1 MFRYFVDSKEFSRS
15 EFIELLSK
23 DLSKDKQFLEV
34 FEFDNDSLTIEEYI
48 NMNIL
53 EYIDTLE
60 FDNNG
65 IDMEVNEVIYK
76 VI

>member
-1 MFRYFVDSKEFSRS
+1 MFRYFVDNKEFSRS

-34 FEFDNDSLTIEEYI
+34 FEVDNDNLTIEEYI
-48 NMNIL
+48 DMNIID
-53 EYIDTLE
+53 YVDTLE

-65 IDMEVNEVIYK
+65 IDMEVNEVVYK

>member
-1 MFRYFVDSKEFSRS
+1 MFRYFVDNKEYSRS

-23 DLSKDKQFLEV
+23 DLAKDKQFLEV
-34 FEFDNDSLTIEEYI
+34 FESDSDNLTIEEYI
-48 NMNIL
+48 DMNIID
-53 EYIDTLE
+53 YVDTLE

-65 IDMEVNEVIYK
+65 IDMEVNEIVYK

>member
-1 MFRYFVDSKEFSRS
+1 MFRYFVDNKEFSRS

-23 DLSKDKQFLEV
+23 DLAKDKQFLEV
-34 FEFDNDSLTIEEYI
+34 FEFDNDNLTIEEYI
-48 NMNIL
+48 DMNIL
-53 EYIDTLE
+53 EYVDTLE

-65 IDMEVNEVIYK
+65 IDMEVNEVVYK